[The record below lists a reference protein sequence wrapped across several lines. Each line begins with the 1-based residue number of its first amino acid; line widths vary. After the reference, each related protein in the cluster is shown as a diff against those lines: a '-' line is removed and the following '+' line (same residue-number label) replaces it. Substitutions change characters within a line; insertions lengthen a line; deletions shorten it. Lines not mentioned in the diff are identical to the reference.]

1 MKQVGLIGYPVSHSL
16 SPQMQ
21 QAAFDAL
28 GIEAR
33 YVLWETQPGTLA
45 QRIASLRSPGVLGAN
60 VTIPYKEDVVSLL
73 DEYDAAAVKI
83 GAVNTIVNRDG
94 RLVGYNTDAAGFIR
108 ALTDFTGCAFDCH
121 GKKAVILGTGGAA
134 RAAAVALLENGVG
147 ELALLGRTYGRVD
160 ALVNHLR
167 ALDSGERR
175 EAMAGDGSQAGAMQA
190 RMGVDDSQ
198 PGAMQ
203 ASPPRIPTTPA
214 PTRVSGASLGSS
226 EANRFLSGADLLVN
240 ATSVGLRMDDEALL
254 VDIDLLQ
261 AGAFVMDMVFN
272 SPQTRLLGAAHAR
285 GCHTLNGL
293 AMLLYQG
300 ALAFELWTGRA
311 APVEPMRAALGLITG
326 GSTSLKGKE
335 QRGRP

>member
-1 MKQVGLIGYPVSHSL
+1 VKQVGLIGYPVSHSL

-83 GAVNTIVNRDG
+83 GAVNTIVNRGG

-147 ELALLGRTYGRVD
+147 ELALLGRTHRRVD

-167 ALDSGERR
+167 ALDSGNK
-175 EAMAGDGSQAGAMQA
+175 
-190 RMGVDDSQ
+190 
-198 PGAMQ
+198 
-203 ASPPRIPTTPA
+203 
-214 PTRVSGASLGSS
+214 RVSGASLGSS

-240 ATSVGLRMDDEALL
+240 ATPVGLRMDDEALL

-326 GSTSLKGKE
+326 
-335 QRGRP
+335 

>member
-147 ELALLGRTYGRVD
+147 KLALLGRTYGRVD

-167 ALDSGERR
+167 AMDSGNK
-175 EAMAGDGSQAGAMQA
+175 
-190 RMGVDDSQ
+190 
-198 PGAMQ
+198 
-203 ASPPRIPTTPA
+203 
-214 PTRVSGASLGSS
+214 RVSGASLGGA
-226 EANRFLSGADLLVN
+226 EANRFLSVADLLVN
-240 ATSVGLRMDDEALL
+240 ATPVGLRMDDEVLL

-272 SPQTRLLGAAHAR
+272 SSQTQLLRAAHAR
-285 GCHTLNGL
+285 GCHVLNGL

-311 APVEPMRAALGLITG
+311 APVEPMRAALGLIIG
-326 GSTSLKGKE
+326 
-335 QRGRP
+335 

>member
-33 YVLWETQPGTLA
+33 YVLWETQPGMLA
-45 QRIASLRSPGVLGAN
+45 QRIASLRSPEMLGAN
-60 VTIPYKEDVVSLL
+60 VTIPYKEDVVPLL
-73 DEYDAAAVKI
+73 DEYDPVAVKI
-83 GAVNTIVNRDG
+83 GAVNTIVNRGG

-108 ALTDFTGCAFDCH
+108 ALADFTGCAFDCH

-147 ELALLGRTYGRVD
+147 ELALLGRTKRRVD
-160 ALVNHLR
+160 ALVNQLR
-167 ALDSGERR
+167 AMDSSERR
-175 EAMAGDGSQAGAMQA
+175 VYGLPFPPLHQRWRGGQGGEAGG
-190 RMGVDDSQ
+190 
-198 PGAMQ
+198 
-203 ASPPRIPTTPA
+203 
-214 PTRVSGASLGSS
+214 
-226 EANRFLSGADLLVN
+226 FLSRADLLVN
-240 ATSVGLRMDDEALL
+240 ATPVGLKMDDEALL

-261 AGAFVMDMVFN
+261 AGAFVMDLVFN
-272 SPQTRLLGAAHAR
+272 PPQTALLRAAHAH
-285 GCHTLNGL
+285 GCHVLNGL

-311 APVEPMRAALGLITG
+311 APLEPMRAALGLITG
-326 GSTSLKGKE
+326 
-335 QRGRP
+335 

>member
-147 ELALLGRTYGRVD
+147 ELALLGRTHGRVD

-167 ALDSGERR
+167 AMDSGERR
-175 EAMAGDGSQAGAMQA
+175 EAMADDGRQAGAMQA

-203 ASPPRIPTTPA
+203 ASPPRIHTTPA
-214 PTRVSGASLGSS
+214 PTRVHGASIGSS

-240 ATSVGLRMDDEALL
+240 ATPVGLRVDDEALL

-285 GCHTLNGL
+285 GCHILNGL

-326 GSTSLKGKE
+326 
-335 QRGRP
+335 

>member
-1 MKQVGLIGYPVSHSL
+1 
-16 SPQMQ
+16 MQ

-160 ALVNHLR
+160 ALVNHLC
-167 ALDSGERR
+167 ALDSGNK
-175 EAMAGDGSQAGAMQA
+175 
-190 RMGVDDSQ
+190 
-198 PGAMQ
+198 
-203 ASPPRIPTTPA
+203 
-214 PTRVSGASLGSS
+214 RVSGASLGSS
-226 EANRFLSGADLLVN
+226 EANRFLSAADLLVN
-240 ATSVGLRMDDEALL
+240 ATPVGLRMDDEALL

-272 SPQTRLLGAAHAR
+272 SPQTRLLGVAHGR
-285 GCHTLNGL
+285 GCHILNGL

-326 GSTSLKGKE
+326 
-335 QRGRP
+335 

>member
-147 ELALLGRTYGRVD
+147 ELALLGRTHRRVD

-167 ALDSGERR
+167 AMDSGNK
-175 EAMAGDGSQAGAMQA
+175 
-190 RMGVDDSQ
+190 
-198 PGAMQ
+198 
-203 ASPPRIPTTPA
+203 
-214 PTRVSGASLGSS
+214 RVSGASLGSA
-226 EANRFLSGADLLVN
+226 EANRFLSVADLLVN
-240 ATSVGLRMDDEALL
+240 ATPVGLRMDDEALL

-272 SPQTRLLGAAHAR
+272 SSQTRLLGAAHAR
-285 GCHTLNGL
+285 GCHVLNGL

-311 APVEPMRAALGLITG
+311 APVEPMRAALGLIT
-326 GSTSLKGKE
+326 E
-335 QRGRP
+335 

>member
-1 MKQVGLIGYPVSHSL
+1 VKQVGLIGYPVSHSL

-45 QRIASLRSPGVLGAN
+45 QRIASLRSPGILGAN

-147 ELALLGRTYGRVD
+147 ELALLGRTHRRVD

-167 ALDSGERR
+167 AMDSG
-175 EAMAGDGSQAGAMQA
+175 A
-190 RMGVDDSQ
+190 R
-198 PGAMQ
+198 
-203 ASPPRIPTTPA
+203 
-214 PTRVSGASLGSS
+214 RVSGASLGSS

-240 ATSVGLRMDDEALL
+240 ATPVGLRMDDEALP

-285 GCHTLNGL
+285 GCHILNGL

-311 APVEPMRAALGLITG
+311 APVEPMRAALGLIT
-326 GSTSLKGKE
+326 E
-335 QRGRP
+335 

>member
-147 ELALLGRTYGRVD
+147 ELALLGRTHRRVD

-167 ALDSGERR
+167 AMDSGERW
-175 EAMAGDGSQAGAMQA
+175 
-190 RMGVDDSQ
+190 VH
-198 PGAMQ
+198 
-203 ASPPRIPTTPA
+203 
-214 PTRVSGASLGSS
+214 GASIGSS
-226 EANRFLSGADLLVN
+226 EANRFLSVADLLVN
-240 ATSVGLRMDDEALL
+240 ATPVGLRMDDEVLL

-272 SPQTRLLGAAHAR
+272 SSQTRLLGAAHAR
-285 GCHTLNGL
+285 GCHVLNGL

-326 GSTSLKGKE
+326 
-335 QRGRP
+335 

>member
-1 MKQVGLIGYPVSHSL
+1 VKQVGLIGYPVSHSL

-147 ELALLGRTYGRVD
+147 ELALLGRTHRRVD

-167 ALDSGERR
+167 AMDSGNK
-175 EAMAGDGSQAGAMQA
+175 
-190 RMGVDDSQ
+190 
-198 PGAMQ
+198 
-203 ASPPRIPTTPA
+203 
-214 PTRVSGASLGSS
+214 RVSGASLGGA
-226 EANRFLSGADLLVN
+226 EANRFLSAADLLVN
-240 ATSVGLRMDDEALL
+240 ATPVGLRMDDEVLL

-272 SPQTRLLGAAHAR
+272 SSQTRLLGAAHAR
-285 GCHTLNGL
+285 GCHVLNGL

-311 APVEPMRAALGLITG
+311 APVEPMRAALGLIT
-326 GSTSLKGKE
+326 E
-335 QRGRP
+335 

>member
-45 QRIASLRSPGVLGAN
+45 QRIASLRSPGILGAN

-73 DEYDAAAVKI
+73 DAYDAAAVKI

-147 ELALLGRTYGRVD
+147 ELALLGRTHRRVD

-167 ALDSGERR
+167 ALDSGDGR
-175 EAMAGDGSQAGAMQA
+175 EAMGGDGSLAGTMQA

-198 PGAMQ
+198 PGAMLAPIRLTNAAAQ
-203 ASPPRIPTTPA
+203 LPSGSGETQGEASPPPVHTAPA
-214 PTRVSGASLGSS
+214 PTRLFDDGS
-226 EANRFLSGADLLVN
+226 
-240 ATSVGLRMDDEALL
+240 
-254 VDIDLLQ
+254 
-261 AGAFVMDMVFN
+261 
-272 SPQTRLLGAAHAR
+272 
-285 GCHTLNGL
+285 
-293 AMLLYQG
+293 
-300 ALAFELWTGRA
+300 
-311 APVEPMRAALGLITG
+311 
-326 GSTSLKGKE
+326 
-335 QRGRP
+335 

>member
-1 MKQVGLIGYPVSHSL
+1 VKQVGLIGYPVSHSL

-147 ELALLGRTYGRVD
+147 ELALLGRTHGRVD

-175 EAMAGDGSQAGAMQA
+175 
-190 RMGVDDSQ
+190 VH
-198 PGAMQ
+198 
-203 ASPPRIPTTPA
+203 
-214 PTRVSGASLGSS
+214 GASIGSS
-226 EANRFLSGADLLVN
+226 EANRFLSVADLLVN
-240 ATSVGLRMDDEALL
+240 ATPVGLRMDDEVLL

-272 SPQTRLLGAAHAR
+272 SSQTRLLGAAHAR
-285 GCHTLNGL
+285 GCHVLNGL

-311 APVEPMRAALGLITG
+311 APVEPMRAALGLIT
-326 GSTSLKGKE
+326 E
-335 QRGRP
+335 

>member
-147 ELALLGRTYGRVD
+147 ELALLGRTHRRVD

-167 ALDSGERR
+167 AMDSGNK
-175 EAMAGDGSQAGAMQA
+175 
-190 RMGVDDSQ
+190 
-198 PGAMQ
+198 
-203 ASPPRIPTTPA
+203 
-214 PTRVSGASLGSS
+214 RVSGASLGGA
-226 EANRFLSGADLLVN
+226 EANRFLSVADLLVN
-240 ATSVGLRMDDEALL
+240 ATPVGLRMDDEVLL

-272 SPQTRLLGAAHAR
+272 SSQTRLLGAAHAR
-285 GCHTLNGL
+285 GCHVLNGL

-326 GSTSLKGKE
+326 
-335 QRGRP
+335 

>member
-167 ALDSGERR
+167 ALDSGNK
-175 EAMAGDGSQAGAMQA
+175 
-190 RMGVDDSQ
+190 
-198 PGAMQ
+198 
-203 ASPPRIPTTPA
+203 
-214 PTRVSGASLGSS
+214 RVSGASLGG
-226 EANRFLSGADLLVN
+226 ADAGGFLSRADLLVN

-311 APVEPMRAALGLITG
+311 APVEPMRAALGFITG
-326 GSTSLKGKE
+326 GLH
-335 QRGRP
+335 P

>member
-73 DEYDAAAVKI
+73 DEYDVAAVKI

-167 ALDSGERR
+167 ALDSCNK
-175 EAMAGDGSQAGAMQA
+175 
-190 RMGVDDSQ
+190 
-198 PGAMQ
+198 
-203 ASPPRIPTTPA
+203 
-214 PTRVSGASLGSS
+214 RVSGASLGSS
-226 EANRFLSGADLLVN
+226 EANRFLSAADLLVN
-240 ATSVGLRMDDEALL
+240 ATPVGLRMDDEALL

-285 GCHTLNGL
+285 GCYILNGL

-326 GSTSLKGKE
+326 
-335 QRGRP
+335 

>member
-1 MKQVGLIGYPVSHSL
+1 VKQVGLIGYPVSHSL

-45 QRIASLRSPGVLGAN
+45 QRIASLRSSGVLGAN

-73 DEYDAAAVKI
+73 DEYDAAAIKI

-147 ELALLGRTYGRVD
+147 ELALLGRTHRRVD

-167 ALDSGERR
+167 AMDSGNK
-175 EAMAGDGSQAGAMQA
+175 
-190 RMGVDDSQ
+190 
-198 PGAMQ
+198 
-203 ASPPRIPTTPA
+203 
-214 PTRVSGASLGSS
+214 RVSGASLGGA
-226 EANRFLSGADLLVN
+226 EANRFLSVADLLVN
-240 ATSVGLRMDDEALL
+240 ATPVGLRMDDEVLL

-272 SPQTRLLGAAHAR
+272 SSQTRLLGAAHAR
-285 GCHTLNGL
+285 GCHVLNGL

-326 GSTSLKGKE
+326 
-335 QRGRP
+335 